1 MPAKKEVEFE
11 TRDGLTLRGLL
22 TLLDA
27 PNAPL
32 VIFVS
37 PFAVTRGHLMDH
49 QTNLFNENGFAT
61 LTYDARTFGKSD
73 GLPRHNINFDKQSED
88 IFDAVTYGTSL
99 TPHVDPERIAIIGGG
114 HGGGASIRATALDPR
129 VKALILQVPG
139 ISGAIDA
146 QFYPPGL
153 LDRSRA
159 ALARPKN
166 SESEQEYSQLFP
178 ETMEEAT
185 AATQKALLGGPTLF
199 NFHSYIRGN
208 CDAKEFNWQNR
219 VTLESAF
226 YNFANE
232 FQAYLP
238 RVSPRPLLYVSP
250 SGELPAEPHEEAY
263 TKVNEPKE
271 FYKIEPF
278 DFGGYMNGTAKVSQK
293 DVEVNFLQKHLL

>member
-1 MPAKKEVEFE
+1 MPTKKEVEFK

-22 TLLDA
+22 TLLDV

-32 VIFVS
+32 VILCLQYAYIKILTAS
-37 PFAVTRGHLMDH
+37 RPFDGSS
-49 QTNLFNENGFAT
+49 NESFQNGFAT
-61 LTYDARTFGKSD
+61 LTYDARTFGK
-73 GLPRHNINFDKQSED
+73 N
-88 IFDAVTYGTSL
+88 
-99 TPHVDPERIAIIGGG
+99 PERIAIIGSG

-129 VKALILQVPG
+129 VKALVLQVPG

-159 ALARPKN
+159 SLVRLKN
-166 SESEQEYSQLFP
+166 SVSEQEYIQLFP

-185 AATQKALLGGPTLF
+185 AVTQKALLGRPALF

-219 VTLESAF
+219 ITLEGAF
-226 YNFANE
+226 YNFANP

-238 RVSPRPLLYVSP
+238 RVSPRPLLYAAP

-293 DVEVNFLQKHLL
+293 DVEVKFLQKHLF